1 MRIFGKL
8 ELEHLL
14 IAWLVLGFCFS
25 AGELFSLT
33 VFPVAF
39 AIALM
44 TVGIGFIS
52 HELAH
57 KFTARK
63 FGCWAEFRLWTW
75 GLILALIFAVA
86 SRGRF
91 IFAAPGAVYIIP
103 ILRPIGFGFGFGLS
117 KKENGLISLAGAMA
131 NVALAL
137 AFFTLTRFG
146 SLLSFIGQRGFRVN
160 LWLAAFNMLPF
171 GPMDGQ
177 KVLSWNKA
185 VWLGVTVPLWILLFW
200 SPI

>member
-1 MRIFGKL
+1 MRIFGKV
-8 ELEHLL
+8 ELKHLL
-14 IAWLVLGFCFS
+14 IAWLVLGICFS
-25 AGELFSLT
+25 AGELFSPTL
-33 VFPVAF
+33 FPVTF
-39 AIALM
+39 VVALM
-44 TVGIGFIS
+44 TVGVGFIG

-57 KFTARK
+57 KFTARR

-75 GLILALIFAVA
+75 GLILALIFAIT

-103 ILRPIGFGFGFGLS
+103 VVRPMEFGFGLS
-117 KKENGLISLAGAMA
+117 KKENGLISLAGTLA

-146 SLLSFIGQRGFRVN
+146 GLLSFIGRQGFQVN

-177 KVLSWNKA
+177 KVFSWNKA
-185 VWLGVTVPLWILLFW
+185 IWVGITVPLWIFLFW
-200 SPI
+200 SPF